1 MTAPRRRL
9 RRQAV
14 GSATLMAILAL
25 TAVLTGLGRTA
36 SVKPDLLL
44 TAGTNFTV
52 TSSISSSPSTEVPA
66 LLFPGAVRYLSY
78 TVHNPLTVPI
88 TVDSLSTSLD
98 PEFQIPP
105 ICPAANLD
113 LSGTGFTGSLTVPAG
128 GVAQV
133 SRPITLLN
141 TNTNQDGCK
150 SVTFH
155 FVHAGTATYTQV
167 FATTTTLTSAPNPS
181 LLSQSVTF
189 TATVTPAG
197 TPPSGPTGTVNFELC
212 PTTACS
218 SPTLMGSA
226 AVQANGQATFS
237 TSTFAAGTY
246 IVRATYLGDG
256 ATANFSGSTSNTVS
270 QTVNKFGTTTALT
283 SSLNPSTY
291 GQAVT
296 FTGTV
301 TSPSGTPAG
310 QVNFFDGLTPIGSS
324 TLIGGQATLT
334 TSSLIVGSHPI
345 TAVYAGSA
353 THLSSTSPVVSQ
365 TVNYTSC
372 VSTTIGGGL
381 TVNAG
386 QWVCITSSGRVNGDV
401 IVKSGGTLAV
411 LGGTVNGKL
420 SEDAAN
426 LRGEREGRPHRL
438 RHDHLPRDRPHRQR
452 RQPCLCEERRHR
464 QPQPDQQPGRV
475 RGERQRHQQERHRD
489 GQLRNRRDQGQLD
502 QGLAQ
507 LLGQRAGA
515 GQRRPTQHGQGIA
528 QRPVLGS
535 ELLMGTPLASINT
548 TAPRR
553 ASRAVIVRRLV
564 AALVAGASL
573 LVGLGAGAAYAYWRS
588 SGAGSGTASVGNP
601 AAVTV
606 VAATA
611 TPATKL
617 IPGNSADLV
626 LRLNNPNAYPVTI
639 IGITQSGSIDVVGGS
654 GCSGATSGVT
664 VPTQTGLSLPVASGT
679 GMDIHVPGAASMS
692 LTSASGCQGASFHIP
707 LTVTVRR

>member
-1 MTAPRRRL
+1 MTTPRRQL

-66 LLFPGAVRYLSY
+66 MLFPGAVRYLSY

-105 ICPAANLD
+105 MCPAANLD
-113 LSGTGFTGSLTVPAG
+113 LSGTGFTGALTVPAS

-133 SRPITLLN
+133 SRPISLLN

-218 SPTLMGSA
+218 TPTSMGSA
-226 AVQANGQATFS
+226 GVQANGQATFS
-237 TSTFAAGTY
+237 TSTLTAGTY
-246 IVRATYLGDG
+246 IVRAAYLGDG
-256 ATANFSGSTSNTVS
+256 PTANFSGSTSNTVS

-365 TVNYTSC
+365 TVSYTSC

-401 IVKSGGTLAV
+401 IVKSGGILAV

-420 SEDAAN
+420 SVQA
-426 LRGEREGRPHRL
+426 GG
-438 RHDHLPRDRPHRQR
+438 
-452 RQPCLCEERRHR
+452 
-464 QPQPDQQPGRV
+464 
-475 RGERQRHQQERHRD
+475 
-489 GQLRNRRDQGQLD
+489 
-502 QGLAQ
+502 GLTVS
-507 LLGQRAGA
+507 GG
-515 GQRRPTQHGQGIA
+515 TITSIA
-528 QRPVLGS
+528 
-535 ELLMGTPLASINT
+535 
-548 TAPRR
+548 
-553 ASRAVIVRRLV
+553 
-564 AALVAGASL
+564 
-573 LVGLGAGAAYAYWRS
+573 S
-588 SGAGSGTASVGNP
+588 SGAKTLRICGANVKGDLTASGTTTYLVIGHIGNDASPACAKNDVTGNLNVTSNQ
-601 AAVTV
+601 AGFEVSGNAISKSVTV
-606 VAATA
+606 T
-611 TPATKL
+611 
-617 IPGNSADLV
+617 GNSGTGEIKANSIKGSLSCSGNV
-626 LRLNNPNAYPVTI
+626 PAPVNGGLPNTVK
-639 IGITQSGSIDVVGGS
+639 GSRSGQ
-654 GCSGATSGVT
+654 CSGAN
-664 VPTQTGLSLPVASGT
+664 
-679 GMDIHVPGAASMS
+679 
-692 LTSASGCQGASFHIP
+692 F
-707 LTVTVRR
+707 